1 MDLWTVCSDR
11 VQWYGLVLLTNCA
24 VDDQDMAQIDDITS
38 RNQKKLVLP
47 ETKVDIFDDD
57 DDIYDFPH
65 DEELAQIDMKP
76 VPTHQSNGWTQ
87 LPNGNWQCRHKCADK
102 TK

>member
-1 MDLWTVCSDR
+1 M
-11 VQWYGLVLLTNCA
+11 LLTNRV

-38 RNQKKLVLP
+38 KNQKKLVLP
-47 ETKVDIFDDD
+47 AAKVDIFDDD

-76 VPTHQSNGWTQ
+76 ALTQQLNEWNQ
-87 LPNGNWQCRHKCADK
+87 LPNGNWECRHKCADK